1 MPVSWQRLAVMTGR
15 LMCHISTYHPNN
27 QIFVKWSILT
37 IFSFQFSQVFS
48 VGAILDV
55 LFCCM
60 SKKEPH
66 FYKNVTGNEWF
77 HMWKWQFYMWIWHFK
92 KWKAFSHIIENSHIR
107 ETHVFTH
114 EWRTLTCDWLFPHVH
129 MLLFIKWFY
138 ELKMFPRYPTLPFFL
153 QFGYLIFWA
162 HL

>member
-1 MPVSWQRLAVMTGR
+1 MPVSWQRLAFMTGR

-77 HMWKWQFYMWIWHFK
+77 HMWKWQFYMWIWLFW
-92 KWKAFSHIIENSHIR
+92 KWKENEWSGFFSAYQLQCAILASFTFIRNLLLHSSIVHFHIFSNANGYF
-107 ETHVFTH
+107 HVQTT
-114 EWRTLTCDWLFPHVH
+114 TLTCGNNIMSHVNWT
-129 MLLFIKWFY
+129 F
-138 ELKMFPRYPTLPFFL
+138 
-153 QFGYLIFWA
+153 
-162 HL
+162 

>member
-1 MPVSWQRLAVMTGR
+1 MPVSWQRLAFMTGR

-77 HMWKWQFYMWIWHFK
+77 HMWKWQFYMWIWLFW
-92 KWKAFSHIIENSHIR
+92 KWKENEWSKRSPSCVWFFFSLSTSVRYTGFFHFHKKFASSFLNCTFSHI
-107 ETHVFTH
+107 FK
-114 EWRTLTCDWLFPHVH
+114 CKWLFPRANYNFN
-129 MLLFIKWFY
+129 MWK
-138 ELKMFPRYPTLPFFL
+138 
-153 QFGYLIFWA
+153 
-162 HL
+162 